1 MVLAGLDS
9 GRGGA
14 EVWTTRGVDR
24 EEHRQLTVEVV
35 VGDAGGLAATHP
47 ITVIIDDIND
57 NPMKPATKTVHLWK
71 TQVYNDINILLIL
84 LYCIFVFGIH

>member
-1 MVLAGLDS
+1 MVLTGLDS

-71 TQVYNDINILLIL
+71 TQVYRYIDIVLSFCLW
-84 LYCIFVFGIH
+84 H